1 MNRGYRNN
9 KRKAKLEV
17 IPGRGQVG
25 LDVLPGKEQVGLDVL
40 PGGGGEG
47 GSTKNGERHTLKK
60 SINCRRTW
68 RSWSR
73 DG

>member
-40 PGGGGEG
+40 PGILQVGLDVLLWTYGVYAGC
-47 GSTKNGERHTLKK
+47 SV
-60 SINCRRTW
+60 
-68 RSWSR
+68 
-73 DG
+73 